1 MREEAVVVACVIAAG
16 VGAVLAFAV
25 FELPFL
31 LLFGLVVGASAELGR
46 LAFQSLMQRLAPGG
60 AHGRVFVRYEVI
72 FQLAWVAG
80 ALIPAMLPIDFRG
93 GFLILAGLYLVA
105 GVGYLTPD
113 IVARRRA

>member
-1 MREEAVVVACVIAAG
+1 
-16 VGAVLAFAV
+16 
-25 FELPFL
+25 
-31 LLFGLVVGASAELGR
+31 
-46 LAFQSLMQRLAPGG
+46 
-60 AHGRVFVRYEVI
+60 VI

-113 IVARRRA
+113 IVARRRTTG